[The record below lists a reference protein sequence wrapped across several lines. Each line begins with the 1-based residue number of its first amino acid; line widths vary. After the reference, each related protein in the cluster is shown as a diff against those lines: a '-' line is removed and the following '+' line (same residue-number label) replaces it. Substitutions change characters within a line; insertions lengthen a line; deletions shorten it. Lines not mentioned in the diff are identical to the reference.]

1 MDSQNKPFSSES
13 LSERLFNTI
22 THGIGSILS
31 IVALVLMVVYASYNS
46 DAWSIVGVSIFG
58 STLILLY
65 MSSTLYHAFSNGRV
79 KQIFKTLDQSFIY
92 LLIAGTY
99 TPICLINLYGPWGW
113 SMFGVIWGL
122 CLIGIFLKIM
132 DITPFKNYENYLYLT
147 MGWLA
152 LIGIYPIIIHFT
164 KMPIILLFLGGI
176 LFTVGILFYIW
187 DNKKY
192 FHAIWHL
199 FVIGGSVCHY
209 LLIILYV
216 IPYVIPTTD
225 KLL

>member
-99 TPICLINLYGPWGW
+99 TPVLLITLRNTLGW
-113 SMFGVIWGL
+113 TVFGLVWAMA
-122 CLIGIFLKIM
+122 IGGITHRIFFFDKLKKLSLVSYIV
-132 DITPFKNYENYLYLT
+132 
-147 MGWLA
+147 MGWLSLIVFKSLLNA
-152 LIGIYPIIIHFT
+152 APAELVVWLLIGGAFYT
-164 KMPIILLFLGGI
+164 GGLI
-176 LFTVGILFYIW
+176 FYSW
-187 DNKKY
+187 EKLPFN
-192 FHAIWHL
+192 HAIWHL
-199 FVIGGSVCHY
+199 FVLGGSFSHFMGIY
-209 LLIILYV
+209 LYLV
-216 IPYVIPTTD
+216 
-225 KLL
+225 